1 METTKDSTLKLIC
14 EWCHEQFAPYRNNP
28 KQRFCN
34 RSCSSKHRTR
44 NGQTPAVKAS
54 LLAWS
59 RSEENKQ
66 RAREQLRIL
75 REDPKHRE
83 WVTNRMTHHNPGADP
98 EVAKKAQ
105 ATKQARGYTY
115 EHLNGGNGRGPT
127 EAEASLLGALG
138 GGWESSYVVVT
149 RAGRGS
155 GYPSHYKLDLALPCE
170 MLYIEC
176 DGHSHLGT
184 KARDRDA
191 KKAEFLSERGWTLLR
206 FWNREI
212 LNDLEGCVEKVNQ
225 KLSQLSTT

>member
-14 EWCHEQFAPYRNNP
+14 EWCHEQFTPYRNNP

-34 RSCSSKHRTR
+34 RSCSMKHRTR
-44 NGQTPAVKAS
+44 DGQPPGVKAS

-83 WVTNRMTHHNPGADP
+83 WVTNRMTYHNPGADP

-105 ATKQARGYTY
+105 ATKRARGYTY
-115 EHLNGGNGRGPT
+115 EYLNGGNGRGPT
-127 EAEASLLGALG
+127 EAEAALWNALG
-138 GGWESSYVVVT
+138 SEWENSYVVPT
-149 RAGRGS
+149 KTPRS
-155 GYPSHYKLDLALPCE
+155 EGYPTHYKLDLALPCVK
-170 MLYIEC
+170 LYVEC
-176 DGHSHLGT
+176 DGHTHRGA
-184 KARDRDA
+184 KARVRDA
-191 KKAEFLSERGWTLLR
+191 KKAEFLSKGGWTLLR

-225 KLSQLSTT
+225 KFLQLSTT